1 MKTWKA
7 TGCVLLAGIF
17 WGSMGLFVRRLNAA
31 GLYAIDVMQ
40 LRVLASA
47 IFVGLYLLLFDRQ
60 KLRLRPRDIWCFAG
74 SGICSLMLFSWC
86 YFTGMQAASLA
97 VMAVL
102 LYTAPVFVMLMSIV
116 FFREKLTGAKL
127 TALVLCLA
135 GCVLV
140 SGVGSSERLGLRGLL
155 LGLGAGFGYALYS
168 IFGRCAIDRG
178 YSSWTITFYTFV
190 FCSLGCAPLT
200 GWRLIAGTLA
210 AQPRLIAWAL
220 AMALLTGFL
229 AYILYTKGLEGMPS
243 SRASILAS
251 VEPVTS
257 AVIGTIVFHEP
268 LSLAAV
274 CGILLVLGGIAVL
287 SVRLPGKK
295 REKTGQI

>member
-17 WGSMGLFVRRLNAA
+17 WGSMGLFVRQLNAA

-155 LGLGAGFGYALYS
+155 LGLGAGGFGP
-168 IFGRCAIDRG
+168 
-178 YSSWTITFYTFV
+178 
-190 FCSLGCAPLT
+190 GCGGAQL
-200 GWRLIAGTLA
+200 LIARLPLRKALQLGIQLGKLRAAGFSLVPLRIQSGGLGSQLGGFGLGFIQTAQQFGT
-210 AQPRLIAWAL
+210 
-220 AMALLTGFL
+220 
-229 AYILYTKGLEGMPS
+229 
-243 SRASILAS
+243 
-251 VEPVTS
+251 
-257 AVIGTIVFHEP
+257 
-268 LSLAAV
+268 
-274 CGILLVLGGIAVL
+274 VLGGFHRGGLRFNAGIKGIQLLGLLRRQGGVRFDHLSGPVQRGGGTVGVTAVL
-287 SVRLPGKK
+287 RIGKFAGVGAAGGRL
-295 REKTGQI
+295 

>member
-17 WGSMGLFVRRLNAA
+17 WGSMGLFVRQLNAA

-47 IFVGLYLLLFDRQ
+47 IFVGLYLL
-60 KLRLRPRDIWCFAG
+60 LRPRDIWCFAG

-140 SGVGSSERLGLRGLL
+140 SGVG
-155 LGLGAGFGYALYS
+155 
-168 IFGRCAIDRG
+168 
-178 YSSWTITFYTFV
+178 
-190 FCSLGCAPLT
+190 
-200 GWRLIAGTLA
+200 
-210 AQPRLIAWAL
+210 
-220 AMALLTGFL
+220 
-229 AYILYTKGLEGMPS
+229 
-243 SRASILAS
+243 
-251 VEPVTS
+251 
-257 AVIGTIVFHEP
+257 
-268 LSLAAV
+268 
-274 CGILLVLGGIAVL
+274 
-287 SVRLPGKK
+287 
-295 REKTGQI
+295 